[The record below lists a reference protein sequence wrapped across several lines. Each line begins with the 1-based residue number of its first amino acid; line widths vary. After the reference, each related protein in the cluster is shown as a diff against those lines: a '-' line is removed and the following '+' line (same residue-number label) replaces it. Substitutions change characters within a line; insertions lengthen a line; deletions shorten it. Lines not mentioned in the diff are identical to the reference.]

1 MENQTSNF
9 GDAENDNASI
19 KANAQRAVVNDSKL
33 KELFVEELKDIFW
46 AENHLV
52 QALPKMKEA
61 ATSSE
66 LQAAFADH
74 LQVTQ
79 EHVSRLQQVFEMLGE
94 QAQGKQC
101 EAMKGLVKE
110 AEGIIEET
118 ESGTAT
124 RDVALIIAAQKV
136 EHYEIATYGALA
148 QLGRTLGLLEVA
160 TLLDITLEEEKETD
174 HLLTTIAE
182 EHVNYQAKEETE

>member
-174 HLLTTIAE
+174 HLLTIIAE

>member
-1 MENQTSNF
+1 MENQSSNF
-9 GDAENDNASI
+9 SDAENENASI

-33 KELFVEELKDIFW
+33 KELFIEELKDIFW

-52 QALPKMKEA
+52 QTLPKMREA

-74 LQVTQ
+74 LEVTQ
-79 EHVSRLQQVFEMLGE
+79 KQVSRLKEVFEMLGE
-94 QAQGKQC
+94 QAQGKEC
-101 EAMKGLVKE
+101 EAMRGLTKE
-110 AEGIIEET
+110 AEGIIDET

-160 TLLDITLEEEKETD
+160 TLLDITLEEEKEAD

-182 EHVNYQAKEETE
+182 SHINYQAKEETE

>member
-1 MENQTSNF
+1 MENELRNF
-9 GDAENDNASI
+9 GDAESENASI
-19 KANAQRAVVNDSKL
+19 KATAQRAVVNDSKL
-33 KELFVEELKDIFW
+33 KELFIEELKDIFW

-52 QALPKMKEA
+52 QALPKMREA
-61 ATSSE
+61 ATSAE

-74 LQVTQ
+74 LEVTQ
-79 EHVSRLQQVFEMLGE
+79 KQIVRLKQVFEMLGE
-94 QAQGKQC
+94 QAQGKEC
-101 EAMKGLVKE
+101 EAMKGLTKE
-110 AEGIIEET
+110 AEGIIAET

-182 EHVNYQAKEETE
+182 DNVNYQAKKETE

>member
-1 MENQTSNF
+1 MENPSNF
-9 GDAENDNASI
+9 SNAEDENAAI
-19 KANAQRAVVNDSKL
+19 KATAQRAVVNDSKL
-33 KELFVEELKDIFW
+33 KELFIEELKDIFW
-46 AENHLV
+46 AENHLL

-61 ATSSE
+61 ATSTE
-66 LQAAFADH
+66 LKNAFEEH
-74 LQVTQ
+74 LQTTRNQV
-79 EHVSRLQQVFEMLGE
+79 ERLKEVFNMLGE
-94 QAQGKQC
+94 QAQGKEC
-101 EAMKGLVKE
+101 EAMKGLNKE
-110 AEGIIEET
+110 AEGIIQDT
-118 ESGTAT
+118 EAGTAT

-182 EHVNYQAKEETE
+182 EHINYQAKEETE

>member
-1 MENQTSNF
+1 MENQTNF
-9 GDAENDNASI
+9 GNSEDENAEI

-61 ATSSE
+61 ATSTE
-66 LQAAFADH
+66 LKNAFEEH
-74 LQVTQ
+74 LQTTRNQV
-79 EHVSRLQQVFEMLGE
+79 ERLKEVFKMLGE
-94 QAQGKQC
+94 QAQGKEC
-101 EAMKGLVKE
+101 EAMKGLTKE
-110 AEGIIEET
+110 AEGIIEDT
-118 ESGTAT
+118 EAGTAT

-182 EHVNYQAKEETE
+182 DHVNYQAKEETE